1 MALQYKFNV
10 FTGTFDLVNSGGSG
24 GGATLTEETPAGTV
38 DGSNTIF
45 TVANTP
51 IYIVVDGL
59 TRVLVSNIN
68 DLNGNGFTFSSGTIA
83 VNPNVPPTS
92 FIRSYFNET

>member
-1 MALQYKFNV
+1 MTLQLVYNP
-10 FTGTFDLVNSGGSG
+10 FTNNFDWINGGGT

-45 TVANTP
+45 TVVNTP

-59 TRVLVSNIN
+59 TRILVSDIN
-68 DLNGNGFTFSSGTIA
+68 DLNGNGFTFSSGTII

-92 FIRSYFNET
+92 FIRSYFNAT